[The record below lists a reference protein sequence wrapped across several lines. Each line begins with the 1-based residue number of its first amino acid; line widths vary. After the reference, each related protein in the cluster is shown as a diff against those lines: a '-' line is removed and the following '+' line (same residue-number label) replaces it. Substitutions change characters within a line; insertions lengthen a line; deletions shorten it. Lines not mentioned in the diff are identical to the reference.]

1 MARLVL
7 VLAKHS
13 IPLSDALLMEAYQ
26 WCQERLGEG
35 QDAMS
40 DENERE
46 MLLAIAG
53 MDVME

>member
-1 MARLVL
+1 
-7 VLAKHS
+7 
-13 IPLSDALLMEAYQ
+13 MEAYQ